1 MSMDGAPLSA
11 DDLLHKTTK
20 AQHDA
25 SDPLASAWV
34 GANAGAGKTHVLKM
48 RVLRLLL
55 AGVQPERILCL
66 TYTKAAA
73 AEMAQRVFRELA
85 SWSTMDATGLA
96 NELATLFGRAPTEPE
111 AMAARQL
118 FARAIETPG
127 GLKVQTIHA
136 FCERLLQRFPLEANV
151 PPGFSIL
158 DDATAAGMLRDAVDD
173 ALVAANDEPDGA
185 MGRAVRQAVAFAAE
199 DQFDKVL
206 AEALRHRDWISELT
220 RLAAHHDNDEHI
232 DEPNDDAM
240 AATRQLYLEA
250 FEVAAD
256 ETEEALNIA
265 LGGVLSSAQ
274 LEHAAQFLAGGSKT
288 DAELA
293 VAFGAAQATQDPVAL
308 GSALAAAF
316 LTKSGGPRSDGR
328 FITRKLREAE
338 PGMTDVLLNAKAEYS
353 RLSEQRR
360 RRRIVDATVALL
372 TIAERVMAH
381 YSRAKSQKAALDF
394 DDLIAHSAGLLEQ
407 SNAAAWVLYK
417 LDGGLDHVL
426 VDEAQDTS
434 PIQWRVVEQ
443 LVSEFYAGAAVR
455 EENVREEG
463 DGGRSVFAVG
473 DEKQSIYSFQGA
485 APEMFDRTGR
495 AFGTRAA
502 EAKQVFHRV
511 PLLLSFRTVA
521 PLLEAVDRVFSDHAR
536 TPGLSAA
543 ADAIQHLALRQGQAG
558 LFELWDT
565 EVLEE
570 VEPAPAFS
578 PLEELAASSPIT
590 RLAERMAAQV
600 QNWLETGERLL
611 SQDRPIRASDI
622 IVLVR
627 KRQPF
632 AGEMVRAFKRRKI
645 PVAGADRIV
654 LGEHIAV
661 QDLMA
666 LSDFLLLPEDDLA
679 LANVLK
685 SPLFGLDDDDLM
697 RFAPQRPGLLWTA
710 LLVAAKTDARL
721 EPAAKQLKRW
731 RAQADFSPP
740 FEFFANLL
748 DRDGG
753 RARMLGRLGPEA
765 ADAIDEFMNLALNY
779 DEQAPPS
786 LQGFVTWL
794 RAGRREIKR
803 DMEHGR
809 DEVRVM
815 TVHGSKGLE
824 APIVFLPDTCSA
836 PGAGQPS
843 PLVELDAAST
853 RPGLH
858 ETFAWAVRGASK
870 SEQVEAARAREK
882 IERLEEHNRLLYV
895 AMTRA
900 RDRLY
905 VGGFEGKSGIAK
917 GSWYETITAGLDSCL
932 TEARDATGARVRRLG
947 SEQTARHDPA
957 SKHATEAPQSAPLP
971 AWALQPAPAEPVL
984 SVPLAPSRIATVDT
998 DDKGEWASLAEVR
1011 DAMLPPLEPAS
1022 QSPLYLA
1029 RDDRL
1034 LRGTITHALLEHLPN
1049 IEAREQAETARSF
1062 VAARGPDFADA
1073 VREAIVSEAM
1083 GILGDEQFGEAF
1095 GPNSRAEVA
1104 VVANLVHPTGQGPTL
1119 RVNGQ
1124 IDRLVR
1130 RKGSLLIVDYKSN
1143 RRPPRTAAAASEAYL
1158 LQLAAYRIAVQQI
1171 FPGEI
1176 VDAAFL
1182 WTDGPLLM
1190 PVSSELLG
1198 SIEPRLW
1205 EIAT

>member
-1 MSMDGAPLSA
+1 MSQDMSPLSA
-11 DDLLHKTTK
+11 DELLRETTA

-55 AGVQPERILCL
+55 AGVAPERILCL

-85 SWSTMDATGLA
+85 GWSTMDDAGLA
-96 NELATLFGRAPTEPE
+96 TQLATLFGRAPDE
-111 AMAARQL
+111 AEAQAARQL

-158 DDATAAGMLRDAVDD
+158 DDATAAGLLRDAVDS
-173 ALVAANDEPDGA
+173 ALIAANAEPDGP
-185 MGRAVRQAVAFAAE
+185 MGLAVRRAVAFAAE

-206 AEALRHRDWISELT
+206 AEALRKRDWIAELT
-220 RLAAHHDNDEHI
+220 RLEANRGDLDT
-232 DEPNDDAM
+232 M
-240 AATRQLYLEA
+240 AVTRGLYLNA
-250 FEVAAD
+250 FGLSAGDTD
-256 ETEEALNIA
+256 ESLGAA
-265 LGGVLSSAQ
+265 LGAVLSDGQIEQSIG
-274 LEHAAQFLAGGSKT
+274 FLAAGGKT

-293 VAFGAAQATQDPVAL
+293 AGLAMAKAASDLDAR
-308 GSALAAAF
+308 GHALAAVF
-316 LTKSGGPRSDGR
+316 LTKSGEPRADGR
-328 FITRKLREAE
+328 FITKKLRAAE
-338 PGMTDVLLNAKAEYS
+338 PGLTDALVAAKSEYA
-353 RLSEQRR
+353 RLSDLRR
-360 RRRIVDATVALL
+360 RLGIVDATMALL

-381 YSRAKSQKAALDF
+381 YTQAKSQRAALDF
-394 DDLIAHSAGLLEQ
+394 DDLIAHSASLLDQ

-434 PIQWRVVEQ
+434 PIQWRVIEQ
-443 LVSEFYAGAAVR
+443 LVSEFYAGASVR
-455 EENVREEG
+455 EENIREEG
-463 DGGRSVFAVG
+463 DGARSVFAVG

-485 APEMFDRTGR
+485 APEMFAATGAQFGER
-495 AFGTRAA
+495 ALAA
-502 EAKQVFHRV
+502 EQTFRRV
-511 PLLLSFRTVA
+511 PLLLSFRTVT
-521 PLLEAVDRVFSDHAR
+521 PLLNAVDRVFGDHAR
-536 TPGLSAA
+536 TPGLSAT
-543 ADAIQHLALRQGQAG
+543 ADTVQHMALRQGQAG
-558 LFELWDT
+558 LFELWDR
-565 EVLEE
+565 ELPED
-570 VEPAPAFS
+570 VEDAPAFA
-578 PLEELAASSPIT
+578 PLEEQTVSSPIS
-590 RLAERMAAQV
+590 RLAERIAATV
-600 QNWLETGERLL
+600 EGWLARGERLE
-611 SQDRPIRASDI
+611 SEDRVIRPSDI
-622 IVLVR
+622 LVLVR

-632 AGEMVRAFKRRKI
+632 AAEMVRALKRRGI
-645 PVAGADRIV
+645 AVAGADRIV
-654 LGEHIAV
+654 LGDHIAV

-697 RFAPQRPGLLWTA
+697 AFAPERPGLLWTA
-710 LLVAAKTDARL
+710 LLKGAKTSAQL
-721 EPAAKQLKRW
+721 EPAADQLKRW

-753 RARMLGRLGPEA
+753 RKKMLARLGPEA

-843 PLVELDAAST
+843 PLVELDGASVS
-853 RPGLH
+853 PGVH
-858 ETFAWAVRGASK
+858 EAFAWAVRGASK
-870 SEQVEAARAREK
+870 AKPVAEARDAEK
-882 IERLEEHNRLLYV
+882 AERLAEHNRLLYV

-905 VGGFEGKSGIAK
+905 VGGYERTSSGAK
-917 GSWYETITAGLDSCL
+917 GPTAGSWYETIEAGLRDHL
-932 TEARDATGARVRRLG
+932 AEAHDDGGARVRRL
-947 SEQTARHDPA
+947 SAAQTAAHDTAQRDTAEATPA
-957 SKHATEAPQSAPLP
+957 EALP
-971 AWALQPAPAEPVL
+971 EWAMTPAPSEPVL
-984 SVPLAPSRIATVDT
+984 TVPLAPSRIPTIET
-998 DDKGEWASLAEVR
+998 DDEGDWAALSDMR

-1022 QSPLYLA
+1022 PSPLTLT

-1034 LRGTITHALLEHLPN
+1034 LRGTITHALLEHLPGL
-1049 IEAREQAETARSF
+1049 APTMRAATAQAF
-1062 VAARGPDFADA
+1062 VAARGPELPTR
-1073 VREAIVSEAM
+1073 VHEAIVSEALA
-1083 GILGDEQFGEAF
+1083 ILDDAQFGEAF
-1095 GPNSRAEVA
+1095 GPTSKAEVSI
-1104 VVANLVHPTGQGPTL
+1104 VANVAHPTGEGPTL

-1130 RKGSLLIVDYKSN
+1130 RDGSLLIVDYKSN
-1143 RRPPRTAAAASEAYL
+1143 RRPPPTPETASEAYL

-1171 FPGEI
+1171 FPGER
-1176 VDAAFL
+1176 VEAAFL

-1190 PVSSELLG
+1190 PVPGALLDTV
-1198 SIEPRLW
+1198 EPRLW
-1205 EIAT
+1205 QVAG

>member
-1 MSMDGAPLSA
+1 MSQDTHPDAGPDGTLSA
-11 DDLLHKTTK
+11 QQLLRETTA
-20 AQHDA
+20 AQHAA
-25 SDPLASAWV
+25 SDPGASAWV

-55 AGVQPERILCL
+55 AGVEPERILCL

-85 SWSTMDATGLA
+85 SWSTMAPE
-96 NELATLFGRAPTEPE
+96 ELDKELVDLLGRSPSDSESR
-111 AMAARQL
+111 AARQL

-151 PPGFSIL
+151 PPGFTIL
-158 DDATAAGMLRDAVDD
+158 DDATAAGLLRDAVDD
-173 ALVAANDEPDGA
+173 ALIAANAEPHGSL
-185 MGRAVRQAVAFAAE
+185 GQAVRLAVAFAAE

-206 AEALRHRDWISELT
+206 AEALRKRDWISQLSRMEGDSGD
-220 RLAAHHDNDEHI
+220 AAT
-232 DEPNDDAM
+232 M
-240 AATRQLYLEA
+240 AATRALYLEA
-250 FEVAAD
+250 FEVA
-256 ETEEALNIA
+256 ETDTDAALTAKLAGI
-265 LGGVLSSAQ
+265 LSDAQ
-274 LEHAAQFLAGGSKT
+274 LEQIGRFLAAGSKSDEKLAVDVRKAHAAT
-288 DAELA
+288 D
-293 VAFGAAQATQDPVAL
+293 VAL
-308 GSALAAAF
+308 RAAALADVFMTSAG
-316 LTKSGGPRSDGR
+316 KPRAENR
-328 FITRKLREAE
+328 FITKKSREAE
-338 PGMTDVLLNAKAEYS
+338 PALADAMLGALGEFA
-353 RLSEQRR
+353 RLFDRRR

-372 TIAERVMAH
+372 TIADRVMTH
-381 YSRAKSQKAALDF
+381 YARAKSQRAALDF
-394 DDLIAHSAGLLEQ
+394 DDLIAHSASLLDQ

-434 PIQWRVVEQ
+434 PIQWRVIEQ
-443 LVSEFYAGAAVR
+443 LVSEFYAGDSVR
-455 EENVREEG
+455 EELVREAG
-463 DGGRSVFAVG
+463 DGARSVFAVG

-485 APEMFDRTGR
+485 APEMFARTGADFDAR
-495 AFGTRAA
+495 ARAA
-502 EAKQVFHRV
+502 RQTFNRV
-511 PLLLSFRTVA
+511 PLLLSFRTVS
-521 PLLEAVDRVFSDHAR
+521 PLLDAVDRVFGDHAR
-536 TPGLSAA
+536 TPGLSAS
-543 ADAIQHLALRQGQAG
+543 ADVIRHLALRQGQAG

-565 EVLEE
+565 EAPDE
-570 VEPAPAFS
+570 VEPAPAFA
-578 PLEELAASSPIT
+578 PLEEQAVSSPIT
-590 RLAERMAAQV
+590 RLAEGIASRIAM
-600 QNWLETGERLL
+600 WLETSERLD

-622 IVLVR
+622 LVLVR

-632 AGEMVRAFKRRKI
+632 AGEMVRALKRRRI

-661 QDLMA
+661 QDLLA
-666 LSDFLLLPEDDLA
+666 LADFLLLPEDDLA

-685 SPLFGLDDDDLM
+685 SPLFDLDDDDLL
-697 RFAPQRPGLLWTA
+697 RFAPDRPGLLWTA
-710 LLVAAKTDARL
+710 LLKAAREDTRL
-721 EPAAKQLKRW
+721 QPAAEQLKRW

-765 ADAIDEFMNLALNY
+765 ADAIDEFINLALNY

-836 PGAGQPS
+836 PGSGQPG
-843 PLVELDAAST
+843 PLVELDPASV
-853 RPGLH
+853 RPGLG

-870 SEQVEAARAREK
+870 SEPVEDARAREK
-882 IERLEEHNRLLYV
+882 AARQEEHNRLLYV

-905 VGGFEGKSGIAK
+905 VGGFEGKNGIAK
-917 GSWYETITAGLDSCL
+917 GSWYETIEAGLDGCL
-932 TEARDATGARVRRLG
+932 SESNDEAGARLRRLASPQTAAHDAPSRHATTSTEA
-947 SEQTARHDPA
+947 
-957 SKHATEAPQSAPLP
+957 APLP
-971 AWALQPAPAEPVL
+971 EWATRPAPPEPVL
-984 SVPLAPSRIATVDT
+984 TVPLAPSRITVSET
-998 DDKGEWASLAEVR
+998 DDDGEWASLADLR

-1049 IEAREQAETARSF
+1049 IDWALWDETARAF
-1062 VAARGPDFADA
+1062 VAARGAELPQSVHD
-1073 VREAIVSEAM
+1073 AIVTEALH
-1083 GILGDEQFGEAF
+1083 ILDDKRFGEAF
-1095 GPNSRAEVA
+1095 GPRSRAEVA
-1104 VVANLVHPTGQGPTL
+1104 VVASVAHPAGSGPTL

-1124 IDRLVR
+1124 IDRLLR
-1130 RKGSLLIVDYKSN
+1130 RPDGSVLIVDYKSN
-1143 RRPPRTAAAASEAYL
+1143 RRPPRSAEDASEAYL

-1171 FPGEI
+1171 FPNATVE
-1176 VDAAFL
+1176 AAFL

-1190 PVSSELLG
+1190 PIPSALLDRM
-1198 SIEPRLW
+1198 EPRLW
-1205 EIAT
+1205 EVAA

>member
-1 MSMDGAPLSA
+1 MSQDLNKDMSHLAA
-11 DDLLHKTTK
+11 ADLLAETTQS
-20 AQHDA
+20 QHNA
-25 SDPLASAWV
+25 SDPAASAWV
-34 GANAGAGKTHVLKM
+34 AANAGAGKTHVLKM

-55 AGVQPERILCL
+55 AGVAPERILCL

-73 AEMAQRVFRELA
+73 AEMAQRVFNELA
-85 SWSTMDATGLA
+85 GWSTMDGAALNG
-96 NELATLFGRAPTEPE
+96 ELSTLFGCAPTDDQ
-111 AMAARQL
+111 ARAARRL

-151 PPGFSIL
+151 PPGFTIL
-158 DDATAAGMLRDAVDD
+158 DDATAAGLLRNAVDD
-173 ALVAANDEPDGA
+173 ALIAANADGDGR
-185 MGRAVRQAVAFAAE
+185 MGKAVRQAVAFAAE
-199 DQFDKVL
+199 DQFDRVL
-206 AEALRHRDWISELT
+206 AEALRRRDWIGELT
-220 RLAAHHDNDEHI
+220 RLEINRGDTET
-232 DEPNDDAM
+232 M
-240 AATRQLYLEA
+240 AATRRLYLDA
-250 FEVAAD
+250 FEVGTEMSDAALC
-256 ETEEALNIA
+256 EAL
-265 LGGVLSSAQ
+265 GDVLSGGQ
-274 LEHAAQFLAGGSKT
+274 LEQCGRFLAGGGKT
-288 DAELA
+288 DVELSA
-293 VAFGAAQATQDPVAL
+293 GLMVAKAANGLAQRGVAL
-308 GSALAAAF
+308 ADVF
-316 LTKSGGPRSDGR
+316 LTKSGEPRAEGR
-328 FITRKLREAE
+328 FITKKLREAE
-338 PGMTDVLLNAKAEYS
+338 PGLTDAMLGAKAEYT
-353 RLSEQRR
+353 RLYDQRR
-360 RRRIVDATVALL
+360 RLRIVDATVALL

-381 YSRAKSQKAALDF
+381 YNRAKSQRAALDF
-394 DDLIAHSAGLLEQ
+394 DDLIAHSASLLDQ

-434 PIQWRVVEQ
+434 PIQWRVIEQ
-443 LVSEFYAGAAVR
+443 LVSEFYAGAGVR
-455 EENVREEG
+455 EENIRHEG

-485 APEMFDRTGR
+485 APEMFAATGQQFEAR
-495 AFGTRAA
+495 ARAA
-502 EAKQVFHRV
+502 EQSFRRV
-511 PLLLSFRTVA
+511 PLMLSFRTVA
-521 PLLEAVDRVFSDHAR
+521 PLLEAVDRVFGDHAR
-536 TPGLSAA
+536 TPGLSTS
-543 ADAIQHLALRQGQAG
+543 ADLIQHLALRQGQAG
-558 LFELWDT
+558 VFEMWDP
-565 EVLEE
+565 EVPEE
-570 VEPAPAFS
+570 VEAAPAFS
-578 PLEELAASSPIT
+578 PLEERPVPSPT
-590 RLAERMAAQV
+590 SRLAERIAAQV
-600 QNWLETGERLL
+600 ATWIATGERLI
-611 SQDRPIRASDI
+611 SQDRPIRPSDI
-622 IVLVR
+622 LVLVR

-632 AGEMVRAFKRRKI
+632 AGEMVRALKRRQI

-654 LGEHIAV
+654 LGDHIAV

-685 SPLFGLDDDDLM
+685 SPLFGFDDDDLL
-697 RFAPQRPGLLWTA
+697 RFAPDRPGLLWTA
-710 LLVAAKTDARL
+710 LLKAAATDERL
-721 EPAAKQLKRW
+721 EPAAMQLKRW

-803 DMEHGR
+803 DMENSR

-843 PLVELDAAST
+843 PLVKLEEESVA
-853 RPGLH
+853 PGLH
-858 ETFAWAVRGASK
+858 EAFAWAVRGAAK
-870 SEQVEAARAREK
+870 VEPVEAARANEK
-882 IERLEEHNRLLYV
+882 AERLEEHNRLLYV

-917 GSWYETITAGLDSCL
+917 GSWYETIETGLNGALSETQDAAG
-932 TEARDATGARVRRLG
+932 RRLRRLA
-947 SEQTARHDPA
+947 SQQTAEHDKA
-957 SKHATEAPQSAPLP
+957 AHHAAEATEAQTLPTWATLP
-971 AWALQPAPAEPVL
+971 APKEPVL
-984 SVPLAPSRIATVDT
+984 TVPLAPSRIAVVET
-998 DDKGEWASLAEVR
+998 DDDGEWASLSAMR

-1022 QSPLYLA
+1022 PSPLYLA
-1029 RDDRL
+1029 REDRM

-1049 IEAREQAETARSF
+1049 VPEHAREKTAIAF
-1062 VAARGPDFADA
+1062 VAARGPELP
-1073 VREAIVSEAM
+1073 EAIHTAIAGEAM
-1083 GILGDEQFGEAF
+1083 RILNDEQFGHAF
-1095 GPNSRAEVA
+1095 GPQSRAEVA
-1104 VVANLVHPTGQGPTL
+1104 IVANIAHPNGEGPTL

-1130 RKGSLLIVDYKSN
+1130 HDGAILIVDYKSN
-1143 RRPPRTAAAASEAYL
+1143 RQPPASAALASQAYL

-1171 FPGEI
+1171 FPNER

-1190 PVSSELLG
+1190 PVPSTVLDG
-1198 SIEPRLW
+1198 IVPRLW
-1205 EIAT
+1205 EVAT

>member
-1 MSMDGAPLSA
+1 MKQDATSPISA
-11 DDLLHKTTK
+11 ADLLRETTA
-20 AQHDA
+20 AQHAA
-25 SDPLASAWV
+25 SDPQASAWV

-55 AGVQPERILCL
+55 AGVLPERILCL

-85 SWSTMDATGLA
+85 DWSTMDPEALA
-96 NELATLFGRAPTEPE
+96 KELEKVLGRAPTDDESRS
-111 AMAARQL
+111 ARQL

-158 DDATAAGMLRDAVDD
+158 DDATAAGLMRDAVDD
-173 ALVAANDEPDGA
+173 ALIAATAEPDGTL
-185 MGRAVRQAVAFAAE
+185 GCAVRLAVAFAAE

-206 AEALRHRDWISELT
+206 AEALRKRDWIAQLSRME
-220 RLAAHHDNDEHI
+220 
-232 DEPNDDAM
+232 DDRGDPSTM
-240 AATRQLYLEA
+240 SATRALYLEA
-250 FEVAAD
+250 FEV
-256 ETEEALNIA
+256 TEQDTDEALTVRLA
-265 LGGVLSSAQ
+265 SVLSDAQ
-274 LEHAAQFLAGGSKT
+274 LEHAAQFLST
-288 DAELA
+288 
-293 VAFGAAQATQDPVAL
+293 
-308 GSALAAAF
+308 GSANDQKLAASARIAF
-316 LTKSGGPRSDGR
+316 AAKAPEQRAEALTALFMTTGKPRSER
-328 FITRKLREAE
+328 TFITKASRAAE
-338 PGMTDVLLNAKAEYS
+338 PGLADAMLGAMGTFAHLFDL
-353 RLSEQRR
+353 RR

-372 TIAERVMAH
+372 TIADRVMAH
-381 YSRAKSQKAALDF
+381 YARAKSQRAALDF
-394 DDLIAHSAGLLEQ
+394 DDLIAHSASLLDQ

-434 PIQWRVVEQ
+434 PIQWRVIEQ
-443 LVSEFYAGAAVR
+443 LVSEFYAGDSVR
-455 EENVREEG
+455 EELVREEG
-463 DGGRSVFAVG
+463 DGARSVFAVG

-485 APEMFDRTGR
+485 APEMFAATGTKFGER
-495 AFGTRAA
+495 AQASEQTFR
-502 EAKQVFHRV
+502 RV
-511 PLLLSFRTVA
+511 PLVLSFRTVA
-521 PLLEAVDRVFSDHAR
+521 PLLEAVDRIFADHDR
-536 TPGLSAA
+536 TPGLSAT

-558 LFELWDT
+558 VFELWDT
-565 EVLEE
+565 EVPEE
-570 VEPAPAFS
+570 LEPAPAFS
-578 PLEELAASSPIT
+578 PLEELAVSSPIT
-590 RLAERMAAQV
+590 RLAERIAAQV
-600 QNWLETGERLL
+600 ADWLETGERLQ
-611 SQDRPIRASDI
+611 SQDRPIRPSDI
-622 IVLVR
+622 LVLVR

-632 AGEMVRAFKRRKI
+632 AGEMVRALKRRRV

-654 LGEHIAV
+654 LGDHIAV

-666 LSDFLLLPEDDLA
+666 LADFLLLPEDDLA

-685 SPLFGLDDDDLM
+685 SPLFGLDDDDLL
-697 RFAPQRPGLLWTA
+697 RFAPERPGLLWTA
-710 LLVAAKTDARL
+710 LLKAAKTDARL
-721 EPAAKQLKRW
+721 ESPAAQLKRW

-765 ADAIDEFMNLALNY
+765 ADAIDEFINLALNY

-824 APIVFLPDTCSA
+824 APIVFLPDSCSA
-836 PGAGQPS
+836 PGAGQPG
-843 PLVELDAAST
+843 PLVELDETNA
-853 RPGLH
+853 RPGID

-870 SEQVEAARAREK
+870 SEPVELARAREK
-882 IERLEEHNRLLYV
+882 ADRQEEHNRLLYV

-905 VGGFEGKSGIAK
+905 VGGFEGKTGIAK
-917 GSWYETITAGLDSCL
+917 GSWYETIEAGLEGRL
-932 TEARDATGARVRRLG
+932 TQTSDRSGARLRRLT
-947 SEQTARHDPA
+947 SEQTAQHDEASRHA
-957 SKHATEAPQSAPLP
+957 AIAAEAAPLP
-971 AWALQPAPAEPVL
+971 EWALRLAPKEPVL
-984 SVPLAPSRIATVDT
+984 TVPLAPSRISTVET
-998 DDKGEWASLAEVR
+998 DDDGEWASLADMR

-1022 QSPLYLA
+1022 QSPIYLA

-1034 LRGTITHALLEHLPN
+1034 LRGTITHALLEHLPSVAS
-1049 IEAREQAETARSF
+1049 EEREQTARGF
-1062 VAARGPDFADA
+1062 VAARGAELPEA
-1073 VREAIVSEAM
+1073 VHDAIVTEAM
-1083 GILGDEQFGEAF
+1083 RILLDARFGEAF

-1104 VVANLVHPTGQGPTL
+1104 LVANVVDPTGKGPVL

-1124 IDRLVR
+1124 VDRLVR
-1130 RKGSLLIVDYKSN
+1130 CSDGSLLIVDYKSN
-1143 RRPPRTAAAASEAYL
+1143 RRPPATAEGASEAYL
-1158 LQLAAYRIAVQQI
+1158 LQLAAYRIAVQQV
-1171 FPGEI
+1171 FPNER
-1176 VDAAFL
+1176 VEAAFL

-1190 PVSSELLG
+1190 PVPQALLDHMQ
-1198 SIEPRLW
+1198 PRLW
-1205 EIAT
+1205 EVAT

>member
-1 MSMDGAPLSA
+1 MSQDAMPHDATLSA
-11 DDLLHKTTK
+11 ADLLRETTE
-20 AQHDA
+20 AQHAA

-55 AGVQPERILCL
+55 AGVLPERILCL

-85 SWSTMDATGLA
+85 DWSTMDPAALA
-96 NELATLFGRAPTEPE
+96 CELSQLLGRAPSDSESQ
-111 AMAARQL
+111 AARQL

-151 PPGFSIL
+151 PPGFTIL
-158 DDATAAGMLRDAVDD
+158 DDATAAGLMRDAVDD
-173 ALVAANDEPDGA
+173 ALIAANAEPDSPMGA
-185 MGRAVRQAVAFAAE
+185 AVRLAVAFAAE

-206 AEALRHRDWISELT
+206 AEALRKRDWISELSRMEGDRGDVET
-220 RLAAHHDNDEHI
+220 
-232 DEPNDDAM
+232 M
-240 AATRQLYLEA
+240 AATRALYLEA
-250 FEVAAD
+250 FQIA
-256 ETEEALNIA
+256 EEDTDQALTDRLA
-265 LGGVLSSAQ
+265 GVLSDAQ
-274 LEHAAQFLAGGSKT
+274 LEHAARFLAGGSTNDQK
-288 DAELA
+288 LA
-293 VAFGAAQATQDPVAL
+293 VALQAASVATAVEPRAE
-308 GSALAAAF
+308 ALAALF
-316 LTKSGGPRSDGR
+316 LTSGKPRSEKT
-328 FITRKLREAE
+328 FITKASRADE
-338 PGMTDVLLNAKAEYS
+338 PGLADALLAAMGEFA
-353 RLSEQRR
+353 RLYDLRR

-381 YSRAKSQKAALDF
+381 YTRAKSQRAALDF
-394 DDLIAHSAGLLEQ
+394 DDLIAHSASLLDQ

-434 PIQWRVVEQ
+434 PIQWRVIEQ
-443 LVSEFYAGAAVR
+443 LVSEFYAGDGVR
-455 EENVREEG
+455 EDRMREEG
-463 DGGRSVFAVG
+463 DGARSVFAVG

-485 APEMFDRTGR
+485 APEMFAATGAEFGER
-495 AFGTRAA
+495 AQAA
-502 EAKQVFHRV
+502 EQTFRRV
-511 PLLLSFRTVA
+511 PLVLSFRTVA
-521 PLLEAVDRVFSDHAR
+521 PLLEAVDRVFGDHGR
-536 TPGLSAA
+536 TPGLSAS
-543 ADAIQHLALRQGQAG
+543 ADIIQHLALRQGQAG
-558 LFELWDT
+558 LFELWDA
-565 EVLEE
+565 EVPED
-570 VEPAPAFS
+570 VEPAPAFA
-578 PLEELAASSPIT
+578 PLEEQAVSSPIT
-590 RLAERMAAQV
+590 RLAERIAAQIAT
-600 QNWLETGERLL
+600 WLQTAERLE
-611 SQDRPIRASDI
+611 SQDRAIRASDI
-622 IVLVR
+622 LVLVR

-632 AGEMVRAFKRRKI
+632 AGEMVRALKRRRI

-666 LSDFLLLPEDDLA
+666 LADFLLLPEDDLA

-685 SPLFGLDDDDLM
+685 SPLFGLDDDDLL
-697 RFAPQRPGLLWTA
+697 RFAPERPGLLWTA
-710 LLVAAKTDARL
+710 LLKTAKLDARF
-721 EPAAKQLKRW
+721 EPAAVQLKRW
-731 RAQADFSPP
+731 RAQADFTPP

-753 RARMLGRLGPEA
+753 RARMLGRLGPES

-836 PGAGQPS
+836 PGSGQPG
-843 PLVELDAAST
+843 PLVELDAAT
-853 RPGLH
+853 IRPGIS

-870 SEQVEAARAREK
+870 STPVEQSRAREK
-882 IERLEEHNRLLYV
+882 AERQAEHNRLLYV

-905 VGGFEGKSGIAK
+905 VGGFEGKTGIAK
-917 GSWYETITAGLDSCL
+917 GSWYETIEAGLEGRLGED
-932 TEARDATGARVRRLG
+932 RDASGARVRRLTAP
-947 SEQTARHDPA
+947 QTAPHDIASRHAAA
-957 SKHATEAPQSAPLP
+957 SMEAAPLP
-971 AWALQPAPAEPVL
+971 EWALRAAPKEPVL
-984 SVPLAPSRIATVDT
+984 SVPLAPSRIAVAET
-998 DDKGEWASLAEVR
+998 DDDGEWASLADVR

-1022 QSPLYLA
+1022 PSPLYLA

-1034 LRGTITHALLEHLPN
+1034 LRGTITHALLEHLPGVAPD
-1049 IEAREQAETARSF
+1049 ARADVARTF
-1062 VAARGPDFADA
+1062 VAARGSELPEA
-1073 VREAIVSEAM
+1073 VHDAIVTEALS
-1083 GILGDEQFGEAF
+1083 ILDDDRFGEAF
-1095 GPNSRAEVA
+1095 GANSRAEVA
-1104 VVANLVHPTGQGPTL
+1104 VVANVAHPASRGPTL

-1130 RKGSLLIVDYKSN
+1130 RADGSILIVDYKSN
-1143 RRPPRTAAAASEAYL
+1143 RRPPATAHGASEAYL

-1171 FPGEI
+1171 FPDATI
-1176 VDAAFL
+1176 DAAFL

-1190 PVSSELLG
+1190 PVPSALLDRM
-1198 SIEPRLW
+1198 EPRLW
-1205 EIAT
+1205 EVTT